1 MKISRSNEFLVLA
14 AILLAGF
21 LSVYALSDRLAEAK
35 PQLPETYEDED
46 LSLQGEKLKGFAFGF
61 EGLIADWYWMR
72 SLQYI
77 GEKFIKAS
85 DRTISLDDLKPLNPR
100 LLYPLLDNAS
110 TLDPQFMAVY
120 AYGATVLP
128 AIDAEEAIAIAK
140 KGIENNPD
148 EWRLYHYLGFIYW
161 RLERYEEAAETYEKG
176 SKVEGAAPFM
186 TLMAARM
193 RGDAG
198 SLDTAR
204 AIYRQVYE
212 EARDSQTKENARLRL
227 LQMDFFEESEVIRRA
242 LEEFKERNGRCAVKW
257 QEVTPLLASKSL
269 PSGRDLRVDP
279 DGNLVD
285 PSDAPYLLTDSE
297 GRCDVTLDRDKTKIP
312 IK

>member
-1 MKISRSNEFLVLA
+1 MKLSRSSEFLALA
-14 AILLAGF
+14 AILVAGF
-21 LSVYALSDRLAEAK
+21 LSVYALSDRLAESK
-35 PQLPETYEDED
+35 PVLPDSYIDED
-46 LSLQGEKLKGFAFGF
+46 LSLQGERLKGFAFGF

-77 GEKFIKAS
+77 GNKFIKAS
-85 DRTISLDDLKPLNPR
+85 DQTISLDDLKPLNPR

-140 KGIENNPD
+140 KGIGNNPG

-161 RLERYEEAAETYEKG
+161 RLERFEEAAEIYEKG
-176 SKVEGAAPFM
+176 SKVPGAAPFM

-193 RGDAG
+193 KGDAG

-212 EARDSQTKENARLRL
+212 EAQDSQSKENARLRL
-227 LQMDFFEESEVIRRA
+227 LQMDFFEERTVIRQA
-242 LEEFKERNGRCAVKW
+242 LEEFRLSNLRCPSSWK
-257 QEVTPLLASKSL
+257 EVTPLLASKVL
-269 PSGRDLRVDP
+269 PSGREFRTDS

-285 PSDAPYLLTDSE
+285 PGDAPYLLVESE
-297 GRCDVTLDRDKTKIP
+297 GICDVSLDREKTKIP
-312 IK
+312 LK

>member
-1 MKISRSNEFLVLA
+1 MKISKANEFLILA
-14 AILLAGF
+14 AVLIAGF
-21 LSVYALSDRLAEAK
+21 LSVYALSDRLVDAK
-35 PQLPETYEDED
+35 PKLPETYEDED

-77 GEKFIKAS
+77 GDKFIKAS
-85 DRTISLDDLKPLNPR
+85 DQTISLDDLQPLNPR

-110 TLDPQFMAVY
+110 TLDPRFMAVY

-128 AIDAEEAIAIAK
+128 AIDPEEAIAIAK

-161 RLERYEEAAETYEKG
+161 RLERYEEAADTYERG
-176 SKVEGAAPFM
+176 SKIEGAAPFM

-212 EARDSQTKENARLRL
+212 EARDSQSKENARLRL
-227 LQMDFFEESEVIRRA
+227 LQMDFFEEREIIRQA
-242 LEEFKERNGRCAVKW
+242 LKEYRQANGRCPARW
-257 QEVTPLLASKSL
+257 RDVTPLLASKNL
-269 PSGRDLRVDP
+269 PDGREFRADP
-279 DGNLVD
+279 EGNLVD
-285 PSDAPYLLTDSE
+285 PSDAPYLLVETE
-297 GRCDVTLDRDKTKIP
+297 GRCDVTLDREKSKIP